1 MSRNRTLSSRCCLL
15 LALIAGCDSAQPD
28 AERSVARDSA
38 GVTIVEN
45 RGPRWEQGEA
55 WQLSSSPEL
64 VIGEVFTDN
73 PAFEFSRV
81 NGLTR
86 LSNGGIV
93 VLDGQTSQLRFFDAG
108 GRHLFTRGGRGGGPG
123 EFSYASRMMRLSGD
137 TLLIEDSPLVTVL
150 YSSDGQFLQRNAID
164 ILRLRELGPW
174 GECQRLT
181 LPDRSFLGCRP
192 EPGHPR
198 PGPDP
203 GPGLLR
209 IFSRF
214 VRVTPGLDSIRP
226 LGLDGGLEQW
236 GVSVSGRTH
245 FVMHPFHST
254 TAVATGGTPLR
265 IAIATNPDYSVEM
278 WRPDGTLDRVVR
290 RIGAD
295 RTPTQAER
303 AAARESLM
311 GGDDEALANRIVA
324 EVPEPTVLPAVAALL
339 IDEASHLW
347 AVRWMLPSDSSIAAE
362 VFEPDGEYLGE
373 MRLPHRFRP
382 IEIGRDYVLGV
393 FRDENNVSIVQLY
406 GLER

>member
-1 MSRNRTLSSRCCLL
+1 
-15 LALIAGCDSAQPD
+15 
-28 AERSVARDSA
+28 
-38 GVTIVEN
+38 
-45 RGPRWEQGEA
+45 
-55 WQLSSSPEL
+55 
-64 VIGEVFTDN
+64 
-73 PAFEFSRV
+73 
-81 NGLTR
+81 
-86 LSNGGIV
+86 
-93 VLDGQTSQLRFFDAG
+93 
-108 GRHLFTRGGRGGGPG
+108 
-123 EFSYASRMMRLSGD
+123 
-137 TLLIEDSPLVTVL
+137 
-150 YSSDGQFLQRNAID
+150 
-164 ILRLRELGPW
+164 
-174 GECQRLT
+174 
-181 LPDRSFLGCRP
+181 
-192 EPGHPR
+192 
-198 PGPDP
+198 
-203 GPGLLR
+203 
-209 IFSRF
+209 
-214 VRVTPGLDSIRP
+214 
-226 LGLDGGLEQW
+226 
-236 GVSVSGRTH
+236 
-245 FVMHPFHST
+245 MHPFHST